1 MTTHYMDEAEAL
13 ADTVGIIDLGKLVAE
28 GSPQAL
34 IEQMGADTI
43 RVIGHG
49 DRDGFAEKVRALPFV
64 QGVSVGRTVIQI
76 GVDSGSRRLV
86 EVVSL
91 ATSDGFEVEDISVAK
106 PSLGDVFL
114 KYTGRRLRDT
124 EGPLAPNRM
133 PLMR

>member
-1 MTTHYMDEAEAL
+1 
-13 ADTVGIIDLGKLVAE
+13 
-28 GSPQAL
+28 
-34 IEQMGADTI
+34 
-43 RVIGHG
+43 VIGDG
-49 DRDGFAEKVRALPFV
+49 DRDGFAEKVRAMPFV
-64 QGVSVGRTVIQI
+64 QGVTVGRTVIQI

-86 EVVSL
+86 EIVSL

-124 EGPLAPNRM
+124 EGPLAPHRM